1 MNDWNKNLET
11 YKTKEYT
18 CPFCGNKVASKE
30 YFSTSSNEF
39 KEKAEIW
46 ICPHCKN
53 PTIFIEK
60 CVRNLHGINK
70 WTLDKM
76 IPNNKIGKDDI
87 RNLPEDIKLLYDE
100 IRNSYQA
107 NAFDGV
113 SLLTRTLLLMLCE
126 NLDTTNTIDKDSS
139 YKDCVDY
146 LINNDYI
153 PKNSKKYADDL
164 RNTANEFTHEL
175 QKVTKEKAEELI
187 YIVEFLL
194 VTIYQYGEK
203 INNSLSH

>member
-1 MNDWNKNLET
+1 MNDWNKDLET
-11 YKTKEYT
+11 YSSKEYT

-30 YFSTSSNEF
+30 YFSTKSVVLNE
-39 KEKAEIW
+39 KVEIR
-46 ICPHCKN
+46 ICPHCKY

-60 CVRNLHGINK
+60 YVSPLRGIPK

-87 RNLPEDIKLLYDE
+87 KNLPDDIKLLYDE

-126 NLDTTNTIDKDSS
+126 NLDATNTINKNSS

-146 LINNDYI
+146 LIDNNYI

-164 RNTANEFTHEL
+164 RSTANEFTHEL